1 MMALDTNILAR
12 FLLNDAPEQ
21 TKMAEKLLRGKEPCT
36 APITV
41 FLELIWVL
49 GASDCNRTEI
59 ARAIRLLCGLPNF
72 KLPYMDAIAFAL
84 HWYEGGMDFA
94 DALHLAMSSTEQS
107 FQTFDKLFFKNS
119 VKLGAFPEVVVP
131 AVTQPN

>member
-12 FLLNDAPEQ
+12 FLLNDSPSQ
-21 TKMAEKLLRGKEPCT
+21 TEIAEKLLMGKEPCT

-49 GASDCNRTEI
+49 GASDCNRAEI

-72 KLPYMDAIAFAL
+72 KLPYLDTIAFAL
-84 HWYEGGMDFA
+84 YWYEGGMDFA
-94 DALHLAMSSTEQS
+94 DALHLAMSSAEQS
-107 FQTFDKLFFKNS
+107 FETFDKLFFKNA
-119 VKLGAFPEVVVP
+119 VKLGAFPEVHIP
-131 AVTQPN
+131 AAIQPN